1 MIKLP
6 KTLVALAM
14 TGTIGGSSRKKLY
27 QKLGLE
33 PLYQMQ
39 WCWKLCSFYKMWK
52 SQSQN
57 YIYKYIPEAI
67 RSYRTRQGNVVPIIG
82 TKHAFF
88 KNYYFLEWLLD
99 GTS

>member
-14 TGTIGGSSRKKLY
+14 IGNIGGSSRKKLY

-39 WCWKLCSFYKMWK
+39 WC
-52 SQSQN
+52 
-57 YIYKYIPEAI
+57 
-67 RSYRTRQGNVVPIIG
+67 
-82 TKHAFF
+82 
-88 KNYYFLEWLLD
+88 
-99 GTS
+99 

>member
-14 TGTIGGSSRKKLY
+14 TGTIEGSSRKKLY

-39 WCWKLCSFYKMWK
+39 WC
-52 SQSQN
+52 
-57 YIYKYIPEAI
+57 
-67 RSYRTRQGNVVPIIG
+67 
-82 TKHAFF
+82 
-88 KNYYFLEWLLD
+88 
-99 GTS
+99 